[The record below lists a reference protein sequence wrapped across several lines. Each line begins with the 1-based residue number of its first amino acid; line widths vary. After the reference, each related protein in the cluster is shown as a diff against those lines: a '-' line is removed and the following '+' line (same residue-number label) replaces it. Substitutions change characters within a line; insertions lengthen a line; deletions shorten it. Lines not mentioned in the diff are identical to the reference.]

1 MQQFKTIAKAVI
13 FTLIINKS
21 STIEVEHNVTLGM
34 CVEQNSAVTHSHT
47 LRIPPQLSPSAV
59 MWTHRQ
65 GTEH

>member
-13 FTLIINKS
+13 FTLKN
-21 STIEVEHNVTLGM
+21 STLYTEHNVTLSM
-34 CVEQNSAVTHSHT
+34 CVEQNSTVTHFHT

>member
-21 STIEVEHNVTLGM
+21 STEPNVTGSM
-34 CVEQNSAVTHSHT
+34 CVEQNSAVTHFHT
-47 LRIPPQLSPSAV
+47 LQIPPQLSPSAV